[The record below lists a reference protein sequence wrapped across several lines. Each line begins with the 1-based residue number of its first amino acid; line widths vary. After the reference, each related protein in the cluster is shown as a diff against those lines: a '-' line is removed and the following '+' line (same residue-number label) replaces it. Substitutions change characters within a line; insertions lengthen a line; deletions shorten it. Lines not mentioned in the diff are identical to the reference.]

1 MRPGDQ
7 YRCGRERTDA
17 GLLEQLRRQL
27 PRERL
32 DLACELALL
41 NGQCL
46 DAPGESAERKQRPAQ
61 LRILAAFRTDRREP
75 AQELRAEPAT
85 KSRTTRRTWAR
96 ACAAGAQLGR
106 T

>member
-1 MRPGDQ
+1 MRP
-7 YRCGRERTDA
+7 RATDA

-46 DAPGESAERKQRPAQ
+46 DAPGESAQREQRPAQ
-61 LRILAAFRTDRREP
+61 LRVLAAFRTDRREP
-75 AQELRAEPAT
+75 AQELRAGQ
-85 KSRTTRRTWAR
+85 R
-96 ACAAGAQLGR
+96 AELSA
-106 T
+106 